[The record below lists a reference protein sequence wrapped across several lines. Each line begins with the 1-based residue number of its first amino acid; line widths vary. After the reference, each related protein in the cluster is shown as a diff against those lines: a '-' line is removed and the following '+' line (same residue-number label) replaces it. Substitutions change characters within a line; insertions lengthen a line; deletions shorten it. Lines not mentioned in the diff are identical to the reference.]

1 MIDINI
7 KKLLL
12 TIRNESSNLP
22 GVYERRLPT
31 LSTLPV
37 YIGVEI
43 PTELY
48 KFSFLFHQSFIEF
61 LCDDGAEGFS
71 VQIDK
76 DPVNNDAAKF
86 TIKLLNSKF
95 ADIFLI
101 LCTDLLNIL
110 AEPSVNEKT
119 KLIKVNKRL
128 DYWREFL
135 RRPRNQRLS
144 AEAEIGLIGE
154 LCFLKNILS
163 INPNLDIMKYW
174 GGPAGATHD
183 FYGNSI
189 SVEVKTSTVKQRSYV
204 KISSEFQL
212 DSKEED
218 KLFLAHYE
226 IREANDK
233 SDVFNLLTLVRDIK
247 ELVDVSSCAALD
259 GLLSLVGYVEAD
271 SHFYDKKRYELVK
284 LTTYQVLDDFPRLI
298 IDDLNLHVS
307 DVQYRLNL
315 IGLDKFL
322 VSMDDVVNDFLGN

>member
-1 MIDINI
+1 
-7 KKLLL
+7 
-12 TIRNESSNLP
+12 
-22 GVYERRLPT
+22 
-31 LSTLPV
+31 
-37 YIGVEI
+37 
-43 PTELY
+43 
-48 KFSFLFHQSFIEF
+48 
-61 LCDDGAEGFS
+61 
-71 VQIDK
+71 
-76 DPVNNDAAKF
+76 
-86 TIKLLNSKF
+86 
-95 ADIFLI
+95 
-101 LCTDLLNIL
+101 
-110 AEPSVNEKT
+110 
-119 KLIKVNKRL
+119 
-128 DYWREFL
+128 
-135 RRPRNQRLS
+135 
-144 AEAEIGLIGE
+144 
-154 LCFLKNILS
+154 
-163 INPNLDIMKYW
+163 
-174 GGPAGATHD
+174 
-183 FYGNSI
+183 
-189 SVEVKTSTVKQRSYV
+189 VEVKTSTVKQRSYV